1 QPKVEKRPL
10 CPLAGFQECR
20 GERCMIWDDDWRVCS
35 LNNGSLY
42 SMVRAAVCDAA
53 VEIAVAASKETGIR
67 QTVLSG
73 GSFQNIYFMQRLPQR
88 LRAAGLEVFCHRRV
102 SCNDEG
108 LSLGQLKI
116 ASARLKND
124 RSERF

>member
-1 QPKVEKRPL
+1 MKQPKVEKRPL

-53 VEIAVAASKETGIR
+53 VEIAVA
-67 QTVLSG
+67 G
-73 GSFQNIYFMQRLPQR
+73 GLPQSASQTAPSGR
-88 LRAAGLEVFCHRRV
+88 EPFGRTAAT
-102 SCNDEG
+102 
-108 LSLGQLKI
+108 
-116 ASARLKND
+116 APSAREPFGAVID
-124 RSERF
+124 T